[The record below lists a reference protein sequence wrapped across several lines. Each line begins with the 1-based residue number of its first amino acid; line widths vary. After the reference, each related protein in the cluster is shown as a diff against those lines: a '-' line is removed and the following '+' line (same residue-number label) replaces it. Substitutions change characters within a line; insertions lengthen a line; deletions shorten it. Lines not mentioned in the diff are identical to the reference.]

1 MRSLVKGEIL
11 PASIKKRIT
20 ECLFHMYSEDPK
32 AFTAIVQTFSQ
43 EEVAYLSSFFAT
55 ENN

>member
-20 ECLFHMYSEDPK
+20 ECLFHMYSEDPQ

-43 EEVAYLSSFFAT
+43 EEVAYLSSLFAT